1 MCSDLLNMFPNIAS
15 IDWSMSM
22 FAFDAMALNE
32 HINPKMLMCQL
43 TLFCKMVLI
52 HLETNQLIDTYS

>member
-22 FAFDAMALNE
+22 FTFDAMALNE
-32 HINPKMLMCQL
+32 HINPKML
-43 TLFCKMVLI
+43 VS
-52 HLETNQLIDTYS
+52 IDFILQNGVDTFSNGPVN